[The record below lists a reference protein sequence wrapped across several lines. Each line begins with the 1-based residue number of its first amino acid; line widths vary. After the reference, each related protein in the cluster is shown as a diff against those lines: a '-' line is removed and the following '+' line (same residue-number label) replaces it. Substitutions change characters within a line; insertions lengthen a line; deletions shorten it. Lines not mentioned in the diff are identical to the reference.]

1 MNAKLND
8 DSGIKAGGHI
18 DIESGSDAESGT
30 DTRLDSGSDAGL
42 DPASNIE
49 TGNSTQKGIIMNSQ
63 DLDHIALQPIRVGA
77 IRLQIESLTKQAL
90 VIQKIATEHHQGL
103 NLGLDPELRNIL
115 SGTETLSEQID
126 QIVQAADSKDSATV
140 CSVGGKILHQTNLL
154 VGLAADFKR
163 GESAKARAHL
173 AEAFEPCKPEETT
186 ASVDEQSSSMKAS
199 VNCFK
204 AEINQ
209 YSTLELQVQALC
221 NLALEVAFNAAD
233 QLNVEF
239 TEPAK
244 TN

>member
-1 MNAKLND
+1 MNTKFND
-8 DSGIKAGGHI
+8 DSGITAGGHI
-18 DIESGSDAESGT
+18 DIESGSDAGSGT
-30 DTRLDSGSDAGL
+30 DTSLESGSDAGL

-49 TGNSTQKGIIMNSQ
+49 TGNSTQKRIIMNSQ

-115 SGTETLSEQID
+115 SATGTLSEQID
-126 QIVQAADSKDSATV
+126 QIVQAADANDNATV

-154 VGLAADFKR
+154 TGLAADFKR

-173 AEAFEPCKPEETT
+173 AEAFEPCKPEETVAT
-186 ASVDEQSSSMKAS
+186 SDEQTSSIKAS
-199 VNCFK
+199 LNCFK

-221 NLALEVAFNAAD
+221 HLALEVAFNAAD
-233 QLNVEF
+233 QVKAQLAE
-239 TEPAK
+239 
-244 TN
+244 